1 MSIITKES
9 NPELYN
15 ALFEDNLDW
24 THHDSKTINENYYQ
38 VIEGTRSWG
47 KTYTVNLF
55 EKQLEE
61 KDKEIEILNNEIKTL
76 LKENEAKEKV
86 IKKQDYVINEL
97 EKWLI
102 EYRTFIDIPDYY
114 EEGII
119 DCLDE
124 VLDKLKELKENRD
137 EK

>member
-1 MSIITKES
+1 MNKEENERITYEEFMIMFK
-9 NPELYN
+9 NAPRFAYMLYDK
-15 ALFEDNLDW
+15 AED
-24 THHDSKTINENYYQ
+24 
-38 VIEGTRSWG
+38 
-47 KTYTVNLF
+47 
-55 EKQLEE
+55 
-61 KDKEIEILNNEIKTL
+61 EIDRLNNDIKTL

-124 VLDKLKELKENRD
+124 VLDKLKELKE

>member
-1 MSIITKES
+1 MWAMVMNDEIREI
-9 NPELYN
+9 LDG
-15 ALFEDNLDW
+15 LFETLENDLLSRSQYKILLDYITNL
-24 THHDSKTINENYYQ
+24 Q
-38 VIEGTRSWG
+38 
-47 KTYTVNLF
+47 
-55 EKQLEE
+55 
-61 KDKEIEILNNEIKTL
+61 KEIDRLNNDIKTS

-124 VLDKLKELKENRD
+124 VLDKLKELKE
-137 EK
+137 KK

>member
-97 EKWLI
+97 EKWLNNQI
-102 EYRTFIDIPDYY
+102 MISLKYEIGYY
-114 EEGII
+114 K
-119 DCLDE
+119 E
-124 VLDKLKELKENRD
+124 VLDKLKELKE

>member
-1 MSIITKES
+1 MNKEKIKFDHFKDVEELIKHLEMWYAEDDYDAYDRFFGLRDARIMGMIIYE
-9 NPELYN
+9 
-15 ALFEDNLDW
+15 
-24 THHDSKTINENYYQ
+24 
-38 VIEGTRSWG
+38 
-47 KTYTVNLF
+47 
-55 EKQLEE
+55 
-61 KDKEIEILNNEIKTL
+61 LNNDIKTL

-124 VLDKLKELKENRD
+124 VLDKLKELRE

>member
-1 MSIITKES
+1 MNKEEDYRNLAGNITAFTD
-9 NPELYN
+9 NTCYY
-15 ALFEDNLDW
+15 EDWLVIQQYVDDWLD
-24 THHDSKTINENYYQ
+24 
-38 VIEGTRSWG
+38 
-47 KTYTVNLF
+47 
-55 EKQLEE
+55 
-61 KDKEIEILNNEIKTL
+61 EIDRLNNDIKTL

-124 VLDKLKELKENRD
+124 ALDKLKELKE